1 MKMEKEQYENLINL
15 FKSVLEFY
23 ANEENYLFYKH
34 KDAAISIDEGEQARM
49 VLKQYNS
56 IVKNNE
62 EQLDEYEKFIKENKE
77 LNGEYGEDIS
87 KIIENLKN
95 NLK

>member
-1 MKMEKEQYENLINL
+1 MEKEQYENLINL

-23 ANEENYLFYKH
+23 ADEENYLLN
-34 KDAAISIDEGEQARM
+34 KDKDGVITIDGGEQARM

-62 EQLDEYEKFIKENKE
+62 EQLDEYEKFIQENKE